1 MWETWVQSL
10 GWEDP
15 LEKGKA
21 THSNILAWRIPRTLQ
36 SMRLQRVE
44 WVYHILKFIHLLMD
58 IYFASTF
65 WLLRI
70 VKLWTW
76 VYKYRC
82 EKNPRS
88 GIPESYGNTISDF
101 FFFWETAMVFS
112 TGLYRFTFPS
122 SIHKV
127 NTVFYLYFKSIN
139 SEYLLYT
146 SQVVG
151 WHHRLNGHELK

>member
-1 MWETWVQSL
+1 MQETPFQFL
-10 GWEDP
+10 GWDDP
-15 LEKGKA
+15 LKKGKA

-88 GIPESYGNTISDF
+88 RIPESYGNTISDF
-101 FFFWETAMVFS
+101 FFFLRNCHTIFHSAS
-112 TGLYRFTFPS
+112 TTLPS
-122 SIHKV
+122 HQEYKCSSQIAS
-127 NTVFYLYFKSIN
+127 NT
-139 SEYLLYT
+139 
-146 SQVVG
+146 
-151 WHHRLNGHELK
+151 